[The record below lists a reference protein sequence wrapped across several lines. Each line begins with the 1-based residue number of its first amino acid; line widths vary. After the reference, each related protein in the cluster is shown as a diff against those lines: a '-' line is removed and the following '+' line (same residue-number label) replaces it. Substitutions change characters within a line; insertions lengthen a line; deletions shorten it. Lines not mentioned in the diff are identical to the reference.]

1 MFQNQPRRPGSSFTR
16 SLTVL
21 SIAVGP
27 GAKNDRMTTPVTA
40 TISRITSVGR
50 RAFGAS
56 LAEEKIR
63 MSA

>member
-1 MFQNQPRRPGSSFTR
+1 
-16 SLTVL
+16 
-21 SIAVGP
+21 
-27 GAKNDRMTTPVTA
+27 MTTPVTA

-63 MSA
+63 MSR